1 MTRRRTGR
9 RSKRRLGSQYE
20 SNAPRIRFSLAP
32 VTNRWQ
38 ARTSRLIAAVLLL
51 LMGWATY
58 VIFDSPSFYVYEVEV
73 QGNAAV
79 TAEEVYASSGL
90 EGMSV
95 FWVNPVTIATHVSAL
110 PNVKSAQVD
119 VRLPARVFISVE
131 ERLPE
136 IVWQTGSTQW
146 WIDADGTI
154 VPARTDLSDVL
165 TIVDTDAQPVSAG
178 EALDPSVLGAAHS
191 LRRLLPELPVMHYS
205 RGTGIS
211 FTTGEGWPVYLGD
224 GFDMDAK
231 LTVLVALRQDLLA
244 RGVSPEFIDIR
255 FVERPFYK

>member
-1 MTRRRTGR
+1 M
-9 RSKRRLGSQYE
+9 LFC
-20 SNAPRIRFSLAP
+20 I
-32 VTNRWQ
+32 
-38 ARTSRLIAAVLLL
+38 
-51 LMGWATY
+51 GWATY
-58 VIFDSPSFYVYEVEV
+58 LIFDSPSFYIYDVEV

-95 FWVNPVTIATHVSAL
+95 FWVNPTAVATQVSAL
-110 PNVKSAQVD
+110 PNVRSAHVY
-119 VRLPARVFISVE
+119 VRLPARVIISVE

-136 IVWQTGSTQW
+136 IVWQTGNTQW

-154 VPARTDLSDVL
+154 VPARTDLTDVL
-165 TIVDTDAQPVSAG
+165 SIIDTDALPVSTG
-178 EALDPSVLGAAHS
+178 QALDPAVLEAAHA

-211 FTTGEGWPVYLGD
+211 FKTGEGWPVYLGD

-231 LTVLVALRQDLLA
+231 LTVLVALRQDLLV